1 VKPLLSSLL
10 AFFLFQTLRCNCDM
24 LKLIQLGLS
33 FTDEKGNFAEGC
45 SCWQFNFKFSL
56 DSDMFA
62 QDSIDLL
69 KASGI
74 DFQKFATC
82 GIDVSQFGE
91 LMMMSGL
98 ILSDDVKWVSFHSG
112 YDFGYLLKTLSCEEL
127 PSEESAF
134 LEQLYT
140 YFPCVFDIKVGASAL
155 LPPSTWLY
163 SPLVASLFSSFLISM
178 ACALEFVFLSLYDLF
193 INLLCVCVLCL
204 SFFFI
209 LVSFSLSLSLCL
221 PLFVSTSRSS

>member
-1 VKPLLSSLL
+1 MYPLLC
-10 AFFLFQTLRCNCDM
+10 LFQTLRCNCDM

-56 DSDMFA
+56 ESDMFA

-69 KASGI
+69 KTSGI

-82 GIDVSQFGE
+82 GIDVEKFGE

-98 ILSDDVKWVSFHSG
+98 ILSDDVKWISFHSG

-140 YFPCVFDIKVGASAL
+140 YFPCIFDIKVYYLIMNWVL
-155 LPPSTWLY
+155 LCLLGRIDCTDVDPPNHRVVDY
-163 SPLVASLFSSFLISM
+163 FH
-178 ACALEFVFLSLYDLF
+178 LSL
-193 INLLCVCVLCL
+193 
-204 SFFFI
+204 
-209 LVSFSLSLSLCL
+209 
-221 PLFVSTSRSS
+221 